1 MNRGENNDKKKEKQI
16 SPESEESE
24 TEYYDPSQKYEKEK
38 ANSKKSFLHKK
49 RYILAKEK
57 KKKPHLKEELDK
69 FSERKKYIKY
79 EKKNS
84 EKEFSEAL
92 KKDLENKIQNL
103 ANQLEQQKKEL
114 ENQRIES
121 YISNEKLIQQLENQR
136 IESYISNEKL
146 TQQLEKQSLESYI
159 SKEKLTQQL
168 EKQRTESDAFLQKL
182 NEDNYR
188 LKLSIKERIAFED
201 KMFQKIDKLQNQVK
215 ELEQFHFQVKLRKLT
230 KNLIEFLFRQ
240 YYPVFM
246 RSNKIT
252 KKN

>member
-79 EKKNS
+79 EKRNS

-92 KKDLENKIQNL
+92 KKDLENKIQNS

-136 IESYISNEKL
+136 I
-146 TQQLEKQSLESYI
+146 ESYI

>member
-79 EKKNS
+79 EKRNS

-121 YISNEKLIQQLENQR
+121 YISK
-136 IESYISNEKL
+136 EKL